1 MTSVTFVIPVF
12 NKATYLK
19 HVIKSIIKQKGRF
32 EREFIFIND
41 GSTDQ
46 TLQYLK
52 KITKKW
58 KNTKIFS
65 QKNLGPAAATQKGI
79 ENSKGDYLKLVGGDD
94 LLHPN
99 CTNLLLNIIKKNKSV
114 GVFSK
119 YKLMNNY
126 KGLKFKN
133 EKPLN
138 IKKIETPLFETVKS
152 SFSGTSP
159 NLYCNKS
166 IKRSGGHLIF

>member
-1 MTSVTFVIPVF
+1 MVKVSFVCPF
-12 NKATYLK
+12 YNKQSYINEVLY
-19 HVIKSIIKQKGRF
+19 SIQNQVGDFYK
-32 EREFIFIND
+32 EYIFIND

-79 ENSKGDYLKLVGGDD
+79 EISKGDYLKLVGGDD
-94 LLHPN
+94 FLHPN
-99 CTNLLLNIIKKNKSV
+99 CTNLLLSIIKKNKSV
-114 GVFSK
+114 GVFSR
-119 YKLMNNY
+119 YKLIDNY
-126 KGLKFKN
+126 KELIFTN

-138 IKKIETPLFETVKS
+138 IKKIETPLFSNCKIFIFWNLTKS
-152 SFSGTSP
+152 
-159 NLYCNKS
+159 L
-166 IKRSGGHLIF
+166 L